1 MKNVGKTFLG
11 LKIIDIVKTQNKKP
25 NYCIAVCKC
34 LICNNEYKTSLSR
47 VCTGVATSCSR
58 SCTRIF
64 HQNTKLN
71 VCIKNDPL
79 IMYSMI
85 DRLMK
90 IAIRGAK
97 KRSLEFNISVEY
109 MKRLFLEQHQKCAY
123 LKTELYLGCKSGD
136 IYTNASIDR
145 IDSSKG
151 YIEGNVQWVHKKVNI
166 MKQDMTHENFLELC
180 RLIAEA
186 NPI

>member
-1 MKNVGKTFLG
+1 
-11 LKIIDIVKTQNKKP
+11 
-25 NYCIAVCKC
+25 
-34 LICNNEYKTSLSR
+34 
-47 VCTGVATSCSR
+47 
-58 SCTRIF
+58 
-64 HQNTKLN
+64 
-71 VCIKNDPL
+71 
-79 IMYSMI
+79 MI

-166 MKQDMTHENFLELC
+166 MKQDMTNENFLELC